1 MSQKKLQVYD
11 YSEELKM
18 FIMVEERYY
27 KSEEGAREYFDSW
40 PSDGGDYDR
49 WYGEGEW
56 EVQGDWGTDTN
67 YFCVRGEVIK
77 YITLVEVN
85 FIEE

>member
-1 MSQKKLQVYD
+1 MSQKKIQVYD
-11 YSEELKM
+11 YSEELEM

-27 KSEEGAREYFDSW
+27 KSEETARDDFDNWLS
-40 PSDGGDYDR
+40 GGRYDR

-56 EVQGDWGTDTN
+56 EVQGDVGTDTN
-67 YFCVRGEVIK
+67 YLRVRGEVIK
-77 YITLVEVN
+77 YVTLVEVT